1 MTYFP
6 ALTHASLCS
15 GVEVPSLAFKG
26 VGFADEPLFVADNA
40 AFPTRFLKARH
51 PTVPNLGD
59 ILALDGYPYHGKVNV
74 LWASF
79 PCTDFSEAGKRK
91 GLNGSRGILT
101 LAGLRIVDE
110 VDPPVFIFE
119 NVKGLLSDDENA
131 FGQFLGRLCGE
142 YGDPLVPP
150 GPAGSRWSHAG
161 YVFGPKRTVAW
172 RLLDSQY
179 FGLAQSRPRL
189 FVAACP
195 RGGIDPRDIL
205 LEQRA
210 EGDVAGECEPRWTD
224 AVPGTAGGA
233 EAPAY
238 RIAIRGRVIN
248 GFSAQQVEQGDT
260 LSNCLRTTGGGSS
273 KAFVLCKD
281 DDRYDIRALI
291 PEECEVLM
299 GMPPGYTDIPGA
311 TRDQRLTAIGNSLAV
326 PVVRF
331 IGERIAAAFHKK
343 AIA

>member
-1 MTYFP
+1 MTHFP
-6 ALTHASLCS
+6 DLSYGTLCS

-26 VGFADEPLFVADNA
+26 VGFQDEPLFVADNA
-40 AFPTRFLKARH
+40 SFPSRFLKARH

-59 ILALDGYPYHGKVNV
+59 ILRVDGYAYRGKVDA

-79 PCTDFSEAGKRK
+79 PCQDFSEAGKRK
-91 GLNGSRGILT
+91 GLDGSRGILT

-110 VDPPVFIFE
+110 IDPPVFIFE

-131 FGQFLGRLCGE
+131 FGQFLGQLAGE
-142 YGDPLVPP
+142 YGDALVPP
-150 GPAGSRWSHAG
+150 GPAGARWSHAG
-161 YVFGPKRTVAW
+161 YVLGPKRTIAW
-172 RLLDSQY
+172 RILDAQR

-195 RGGIDPRDIL
+195 RGGLDPRDIL
-205 LEQRA
+205 FEQRP
-210 EGDVAGECEPRWTD
+210 EGDAAVECTSRWTD
-224 AVPGTAGGA
+224 AVPGTAGGS

-238 RIAIRGRVIN
+238 RVAIRGRVVK
-248 GFSAQQVEQGDT
+248 GFSAQQIEQGDT
-260 LSNCLRTTGGGSS
+260 ISNCLRTTGGGSS
-273 KAFVLCKD
+273 KGFVLCKD
-281 DDRYDIRALI
+281 DGRYDIRALL

-299 GMPPGYTDIPGA
+299 GMPPGYTAIPGA
-311 TRDQRLTAIGNSLAV
+311 TIDQRLTAIGNSLAV